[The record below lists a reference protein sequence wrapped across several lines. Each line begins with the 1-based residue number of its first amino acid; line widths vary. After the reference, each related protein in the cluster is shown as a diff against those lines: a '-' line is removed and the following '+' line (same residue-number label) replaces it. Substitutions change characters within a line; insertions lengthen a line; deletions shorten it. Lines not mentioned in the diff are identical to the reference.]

1 MTVHAKQQRE
11 FYFFAVVQLERKF
24 QRMANIKVGASL
36 ADVTFQFIQTHPVLG
51 T

>member
-11 FYFFAVVQLERKF
+11 FYFFVVQLERKF